1 MSTSVNERRSPRQPA
16 RPPRRLRLVV
26 GALVLLTLFWMGFV
40 PERPDRV
47 FRAMPVNSPFV
58 SEHLDLA
65 RVWRDRFDNPLLVR
79 TLQGAGVRKVEEWSA
94 DTNIVWIVRLVSGR
108 RSLIGWS
115 PALGPSGTACWTGAS
130 WAGLRGPLLRAMLAI
145 RWVPGL
151 GRLETTPSGTRYL
164 DTASKRMKARGETGL
179 KLAFFLRENILLAT
193 LGDDPD
199 AVRTLD
205 DRILHDAPLAP
216 LFRNDPEPWRQTGA
230 APHRAWI
237 APEWSPVP
245 LPIDGAV
252 EARVTAFGPRRIGL
266 ALQAGGLPPEP
277 SGPGGARLS
286 GRCTA
291 ADALAADAACALL
304 LLPGATSRGLIA
316 RLLPELALAADTPP
330 SGEDLALYLTTQAL
344 GGRVFGLAVP
354 AITLLFPDPSDT
366 PGAVTQAIARVA
378 AATRLPLRIQTPGHN
393 LGNRTLINWLG
404 GSRHIRLAREDCT
417 AVELQPGWLTLCT
430 SAASLD
436 AQRRFAADAPAV
448 WRSMLAGARDAAGV
462 QGLDGFLW
470 IDLARTADELRQ
482 IFAVYRLASALGAIR
497 ATPREA
503 AAMNTVQTVLQT
515 IDPEGS
521 AGLAWSRTG
530 GRLTAQLLLQA
541 P

>member
-16 RPPRRLRLVV
+16 RPPRRTQLVV

-47 FRAMPVNSPFV
+47 FRAMPANSPFV
-58 SEHLDLA
+58 SEHLKLSS
-65 RVWRDRFDNPLLVR
+65 VWSDRFANPLLVR

-115 PALGPSGTACWTGAS
+115 PALGPSGTPCWTGAS
-130 WAGLRGPLLRAMLAI
+130 WAGFRGPLLRAMLAV

-151 GRLETTPSGTRYL
+151 GRLETTPAGTRYL
-164 DTASKRMKARGETGL
+164 DTTSKRMRARGETGP
-179 KLAFFLRENILLAT
+179 KVAFFLRENILLAT

-199 AVRTLD
+199 AVRALD
-205 DRILHDAPLAP
+205 ARILHDAPLAP
-216 LFRNDPEPWRQTGA
+216 LFRNDPEPWRQTGV
-230 APHRAWI
+230 APHRAWLE
-237 APEWSPVP
+237 PGWSPVP
-245 LPIDGAV
+245 LPVDGAI
-252 EARVTAFGPRRIGL
+252 EARVTAFEPRQIAL
-266 ALQAGGLPPEP
+266 ALQAGGLPAEAPDLD
-277 SGPGGARLS
+277 ARLS

-304 LLPGATSRGLIA
+304 LLPSTTARGLIDS
-316 RLLPELALAADTPP
+316 LLPGLALAADTPP
-330 SGEDLALYLTTQAL
+330 SGEDMALYLTTQAL

-366 PGAVTQAIARVA
+366 PGAVTQAVARVA
-378 AATRLPLRIQTPGHN
+378 AATRLPLRTQTPEHN
-393 LGNRTLINWLG
+393 LSNRILLNWLG
-404 GSRHIRLAREDCT
+404 GSRHIRLAPEDCT

-436 AQRRFAADAPAV
+436 AQRRFAPDAPAA
-448 WRSMLAGARDAAGV
+448 WRSMLTDARAAVGA

-470 IDLARTADELRQ
+470 IDLARTTDELRQ
-482 IFAVYRLASALGAIR
+482 IFAVYRLASTLGAIR

-503 AAMNTVQTVLQT
+503 AAMRTVQTLLQT
-515 IDPEGS
+515 IDLAGS
-521 AGLAWSRTG
+521 AGLAWSQADN
-530 GRLTAQLLLQA
+530 RLAARLHLQA